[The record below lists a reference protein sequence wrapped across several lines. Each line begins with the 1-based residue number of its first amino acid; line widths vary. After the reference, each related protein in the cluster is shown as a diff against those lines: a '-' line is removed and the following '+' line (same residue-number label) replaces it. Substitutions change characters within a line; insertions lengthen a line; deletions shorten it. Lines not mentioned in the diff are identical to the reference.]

1 MNYRVTL
8 TNGTQSEIL
17 HSYRPSDPKISQA
30 KITEAVNEIP
40 SFSFRI
46 LPDNPAYNPVEAGVS
61 TVAVTDL
68 DRDVTLFEGRC
79 LSVSDGMNTAGLF
92 AKTAVF
98 EGELGYLCDS
108 VQPEG
113 EVSQG
118 TINRSVLS
126 DIIAEHNAQSSQKFA
141 LGNVE
146 MAGFPEGSAYDW
158 GVTFDVLRALFVDT
172 LGGEIRLRKVGDTRC
187 IDYAQ
192 EFAIEKDMPI
202 YCGGNMREITCAA
215 DVSGLITRLY
225 PLGAVRQSTG
235 SRLTIIPSGM
245 AGGKSYIER
254 ADLVAKYG
262 VRSGVAIYDVH
273 GDGDT
278 LVRGSTTLYRRGMNT
293 LNAIAIGQRQY
304 KVSALDVSA
313 GYELYGVHQVKN
325 DIMGIDE
332 RLRIIGRTIDL
343 DRPSNSTL
351 TFGSKAATLS
361 SAVAQYKGVM
371 R

>member
-1 MNYRVTL
+1 MNYRVTI
-8 TNGTQSEIL
+8 TNGSQSEIL
-17 HSYRPSDPKISQA
+17 HSYRPRDPKISQA

-46 LPDNPAYNPVEAGVS
+46 LPDNPAYNAVEAGVS
-61 TVAVTDL
+61 TAVVTDL
-68 DRDVTLFEGRC
+68 DRGATLFEGRC
-79 LSVSDGMNTAGLF
+79 LSVSDGMSTAGLF

-118 TINRSVLS
+118 TINRGVLS

-158 GVTFDVLRALFVDT
+158 GVTFDTLRALFADT
-172 LGGEIRLRKVGDTRC
+172 LGGEIRLRKSGGTRY
-187 IDYAQ
+187 IDYAA
-192 EFAIEKDMPI
+192 EFATEKDMPI
-202 YCGGNMREITCAA
+202 YCGGNMRDITCTA

-235 SRLTIIPSGM
+235 TRLTIIPSGM

-262 VRSGVAIYDVH
+262 VRSGAATYDVH

-293 LNAIAIGQRQY
+293 LNAVAIGQRQY
-304 KVSALDVSA
+304 KISALDVSA
-313 GYELYGVHQVKN
+313 GYELYGVHRVVNK
-325 DIMGIDE
+325 IMGIDE
-332 RLRIIGRTIDL
+332 QLRIIGRTLDL
-343 DRPSNSTL
+343 DAPHNSTL

-361 SAVAQYKGVM
+361 DAVAKYRGVM